1 MKKWILS
8 LLALAVLSVA
18 SAQNLRESVAIVR
31 PKLSENTQTF
41 LSDFSKSLRKD
52 GFYSAADILENYGK
66 GSFGTGFAYRN
77 KQDNR
82 LYIITNRHVVEQ
94 AEWVDIEFSLP
105 DNSSKR
111 FADCPVIGVHDD
123 FDIAFIAL
131 PHGAQ
136 VPTLE
141 ITYKTITDGTTVFT
155 A

>member
-66 GSFGTGFAYRN
+66 GSFGTGFTYRN

-82 LYIITNRHVVEQ
+82 LYIITNRHVVE
-94 AEWVDIEFSLP
+94 
-105 DNSSKR
+105 
-111 FADCPVIGVHDD
+111 
-123 FDIAFIAL
+123 
-131 PHGAQ
+131 
-136 VPTLE
+136 
-141 ITYKTITDGTTVFT
+141 
-155 A
+155 